1 MQTARRQQSSF
12 TRVGPWFIVVSMKR
26 RDFLRTALAAAAA
39 TRATPVWAELQP
51 APQAGEPAPRVVQT
65 VTGPLAAARLGFTL
79 MHEHVMVDF
88 IGADK
93 TGPDRYNRDE
103 VIRVA
108 APWLESV
115 ARLGCKTFVD
125 CTPAY
130 VGRDV
135 RVLEALARR
144 TGLNIVTTTG
154 YYGAGNPAARFV
166 PRLAWEEPAT
176 RLAARW
182 IAEFENGIDGTG
194 IRPGIIKTAV
204 SGAPLSEIDRKLVR
218 AAAITHKATRLAIAS
233 HTGSG
238 AAALEQLDI
247 LEAERVPASAFI
259 WVHAHSEAEAALHER
274 VAARGAWLEFDSL
287 RPNTVARM
295 IDLVEE
301 MARRGRLGQT
311 LVSSDAGWYHVGEP
325 GGGTFATYDL
335 VFTRFVPELEK
346 RLGKDA
352 VKQVFVRNP
361 ARALCP

>member
-1 MQTARRQQSSF
+1 M
-12 TRVGPWFIVVSMKR
+12 
-26 RDFLRTALAAAAA
+26 AAS
-39 TRATPVWAELQP
+39 
-51 APQAGEPAPRVVQT
+51 
-65 VTGPLAAARLGFTL
+65 RLGFTL

-88 IGADK
+88 IGAEA
-93 TGPDRYNRDE
+93 TGPHRYNRDE
-103 VIRVA
+103 VVRAA

-115 ARLGCKTFVD
+115 ARLGCRTFVD

-154 YYGAGNPAARFV
+154 YYGAGNPPAKFV
-166 PRLAWEEPAT
+166 PRHAGEEPAA

-182 IAEFENGIDGTG
+182 IAEFEKGIEGTG

-204 SGAPLSEIDRKLVR
+204 SGAPLSEMDRKLVR
-218 AAAITHKATRLAIAS
+218 AAAITHKATGLAIAS

-238 AAALEQLDI
+238 PAALEQLDI
-247 LEAERVPASAFI
+247 LESERVPASVFI
-259 WVHAHSEAEAALHER
+259 WVHAHSEPDAALRER

-287 RPNTVARM
+287 RENTVARM
-295 IDLVEE
+295 LGLVEQ
-301 MARRGRLGQT
+301 MARRGRLAQT
-311 LVSSDAGWYHVGEP
+311 LVSSDAGWYHVGETE
-325 GGGTFATYDL
+325 GGAFATYDL
-335 VFTRFVPELEK
+335 VYTEFVPRLEK
-346 RLGKDA
+346 LLGKDA